1 MPWSSQPAR
10 GDIAYIVYGDV
21 TVDETAA
28 IAPGVLLQADP
39 GSRLVIAAGVSIG
52 MGAILHANQGTLEI
66 GAEAVI
72 GASALI
78 IGGGRIGDRACIGA
92 SSTLVHCSVAPNQVI
107 AANTVLQGIEEGGL
121 LADRRDDEDIEPDI
135 QQNTEKNLERDTEKN
150 TEGGTKG
157 YTEGDRPPDT
167 INAAPSSPPSPPPSL
182 DTSQNQNGSA
192 PSSSPASLPSRSHV
206 YGFAQFEQLVTSLF
220 PHRQAL
226 APSPAPEDTPPESTA

>member
-1 MPWSSQPAR
+1 MPWSSQTAR
-10 GDIAYIVYGDV
+10 SDIAYVVYGDV
-21 TVDETAA
+21 TVDPTAA

-52 MGAILHANQGTLEI
+52 MGAILHANQGSLEI

-78 IGGGRIGDRACIGA
+78 IGSGQIGDRACIGA
-92 SSTLVHCSVAPNQVI
+92 SSTLFHCSVAPNQVI

-121 LADRRDDEDIEPDI
+121 LADTGDDEDIEQDI
-135 QQNTEKNLERDTEKN
+135 QQNTEKNPERDTEKN
-150 TEGGTKG
+150 PESGTKG
-157 YTEGDRPPDT
+157 YIEGDRPIAT
-167 INAAPSSPPSPPPSL
+167 VNAPPSTLPSSPPSPDAPP
-182 DTSQNQNGSA
+182 NQNGASPSPPA
-192 PSSSPASLPSRSHV
+192 PGSPSRSHV
-206 YGFAQFEQLVTSLF
+206 YGFAQFEQLATSLF